1 MVKVE
6 KKRKVKDLAQNTVLF
21 TISSFGSKLL
31 TFLLLPLYTAVL
43 STSDYGTADLITT
56 TVTLLLYIFTIN
68 IADGVLRYA
77 IDSTNIEERKGVL
90 YFGAQVTGFGSII
103 VIIALGILR
112 CLNIVVWPVY
122 CYYFVMVQFTMTA
135 VYQLLTNYMRAV
147 DKIKEIAVVGVL
159 STAITIFCNI
169 VFLLGLKIGLP
180 GFLASTTLGL
190 VGSNIYCILCLKTDL
205 KNFSNSRLEKK
216 QKKAIIIYVV
226 PTIFNSIAWWVNGYL
241 DRYFISIIS
250 GTAQNGLYAVATKIP
265 SILSLLPSF
274 FLQAWGL
281 TSIKYVDKNDEDGF
295 FSNTY
300 TYFNTIMVVA
310 CGIMI
315 FLNKFI
321 AHILYS
327 DSFYEGWRASSIL
340 MLSAIFNTL
349 SSFVSSAYVIEK
361 KTGIY
366 AVSSV
371 IAAIVNAVLN
381 IVLIPKYSYVGA
393 AVATLISFI
402 IMWGIRYVTALNYV
416 NFKIK
421 IGRDIIAYFML
432 VLQLICERMNGIG
445 YLGQFFIVV
454 GILFLYRKNI
464 VILFN
469 KTIKACRLRKEK
481 G

>member
-1 MVKVE
+1 MAKVE
-6 KKRKVKDLAQNTVLF
+6 RRRKIRDLAQNTVLF

-43 STSDYGTADLITT
+43 STNDYGTADLITT

-77 IDSTNIEERKGVL
+77 IDSKNIEERKGIL
-90 YFGAQVTGFGSII
+90 CFGARVTGLGSII
-103 VIIALGILR
+103 VIIGLCILR
-112 CLNIVVWPVY
+112 CWNIIAWPVY
-122 CYYFVMVQFTMTA
+122 CYYFVMVQFIMTA
-135 VYQLLTNYMRAV
+135 LYQLLTNYMRAV

-169 VFLLGLKIGLP
+169 VFLLGLKSGLP

-190 VGSNIYCILCLKTDL
+190 LGSNIYCILCLKTDFS
-205 KNFSNSRLEKK
+205 NFSRSKLEKE

-241 DRYFISIIS
+241 DRYFVSIIS
-250 GTAQNGLYAVATKIP
+250 GTDQNGLYAVATKIP

-281 TSIKYVDKNDEDGF
+281 TSIKYIDKNDEDGF

-300 TYFNTIMVVA
+300 TYFNTIMVAA

-315 FLNKFI
+315 FFNKSI
-321 AHILYS
+321 SHILYS

-340 MLSAIFNTL
+340 MLSAVFNTL

-371 IAAIVNAVLN
+371 IAAIVNAGLN
-381 IVLIPKYSYVGA
+381 IILIPRYSYVGA

-402 IMWGIRYVTALNYV
+402 VMWAIRYVTASRYV
-416 NFKIK
+416 NFKVK

-432 VLQLICERMNGIG
+432 VLQLIFERIDGVG
-445 YLGQFFIVV
+445 YLGQSFVLI
-454 GILFLYRKNI
+454 GILVLYKKNIIILFDKTIRAYRK
-464 VILFN
+464 
-469 KTIKACRLRKEK
+469 RKEK
-481 G
+481 R